1 VNLLWGAASPELGG
15 RVGTWSMVLLTL
27 PGPAHREGALFSST
41 GDEGL
46 GLLVPV
52 CSLERNGFFSIILE

>member
-1 VNLLWGAASPELGG
+1 
-15 RVGTWSMVLLTL
+15 VLLTL

-52 CSLERNGFFSIILE
+52 CSLERNGFFTIILE